1 MVMTKNIYSILANM
15 YIDNIKIKIKKVKI
29 WIEILKILNS
39 NLF

>member
-1 MVMTKNIYSILANM
+1 MTKNIYSILANM
-15 YIDNIKIKIKKVKI
+15 YIDNIIIFLKKVKI

>member
-1 MVMTKNIYSILANM
+1 MVMTKNIYSILSNM
-15 YIDNIKIKIKKVKI
+15 YIDNIIIFLKKVKI